1 MARLTI
7 SPQAELDAAQIIDLL
22 KREAG
27 AEVARRY
34 RNDFDDILARFALFS
49 ESGAPRARLGQ
60 HIRIGGVVSPYVVV
74 YELELDHVMVLRIV
88 DGRRKITRRMVRE

>member
-60 HIRIGGVVSPYVVV
+60 HIRIGVVSPYVVV